1 MNTAHVTDSIP
12 AFALDCLDPDE
23 REQVA
28 RHLAGCPDCQAELRA
43 YQSLVGELSLA
54 VPESTPPRRLRQ
66 AILQKAIASPA
77 PAVKVNQPGPFSRL
91 GQFFH
96 AALPVWGL
104 VSLVLVLVLAATNFI
119 TWQQLQSRPNLD
131 TFHVITLSSPDPA
144 QKATALLV
152 ISDAGKFGTLVTDNM
167 KTLDSQQQY
176 QLWLIKDGKRTSG
189 GVFSV
194 NSSGYGWLRVESQTS
209 LLDFQSFGVTIEPKG
224 GSPGPTGTKVLGG
237 S

>member
-12 AFALDCLDPDE
+12 AYALDCLDPEE
-23 REQVA
+23 REQVS
-28 RHLAGCPDCQAELRA
+28 RHLAGCSTCQAELRA

-54 VPESTPPRRLRQ
+54 VPGAAPPKRLRQ
-66 AILQKAIASPA
+66 AILQKTIPSPT
-77 PAVKVNQPGPFSRL
+77 PAVYQPGIFSRI

-96 AALPVWGL
+96 AALPAWGV
-104 VSLVLVLVLAATNFI
+104 VSLVLVLVLAVTNFI
-119 TWQQLQSRPNLD
+119 TWQQLQSRPNPD
-131 TFHVITLSSPDPA
+131 NIHVVNLSSTDPA
-144 QKATALLV
+144 QRATALLV

-167 KTLDSQQQY
+167 NTLDSQQQY

-224 GSPGPTGTKVLGG
+224 GSLSPTGLKVLGG